1 LGAVAE
7 PSCRNCTTIEV
18 VFPILLFSCKSSQRL
33 LGRRADSWGRQQ
45 GGRFSEQSA
54 KQMRANERL
63 GTILDDL
70 RAPISDDTPLDS
82 LSLSVRTRNCLSWT
96 GIKTVGE
103 ARAMRDGALL
113 MIPNFGRKSLAEL
126 RVFAPP
132 IDDTRSFGRA
142 RPSK

>member
-1 LGAVAE
+1 
-7 PSCRNCTTIEV
+7 
-18 VFPILLFSCKSSQRL
+18 
-33 LGRRADSWGRQQ
+33 
-45 GGRFSEQSA
+45 
-54 KQMRANERL
+54 MRANERL